1 MDSTTSLPVLPI
13 VEETIVL
20 KKIKPVKFHS
30 EGAGTTPI
38 DDILITDRYRDKYS
52 RNANATTKYIE
63 EELAPSIAEV
73 GLVQLPVLMK
83 RDDGKLELIA
93 GWCRLQA
100 MKLLGHKEVP
110 YILRQPTTSD
120 QQKQIE
126 LVENLRRRDA
136 DWKDTTIAIWEIH
149 QIKVKAATKDAKHWG
164 FRETGA
170 LVGKVAADIRNL
182 KAVAEAIKAGDKE
195 ICEAPSLDKAK
206 QILASRKQAE
216 FEAELAK
223 RHHASTAKPKKLT
236 NKESGPADTRAPMA
250 LVPQLNGAPK
260 PQPASSPTSHTI
272 DLSSMLHNMDC
283 HAWFAQA
290 QPESIDLV
298 YTDIPYGIDMEM
310 LDDITGIDIV
320 KPSHDID
327 ENVSQMK
334 SFLEGCYKVLKKDS
348 YLLFWMDLK
357 HWEKLVAWGIE
368 AGFAVQPF
376 PVIWHKIHGTKNRAA
391 HCQWT
396 KSMEYV
402 MVMRK
407 GKATLREP
415 QTQCIYP
422 CSGKAEREMQKNPF
436 AKPFEFSQ
444 WILKPIIHAGMTIL
458 DCYAGG
464 GSLVRAIINLN
475 CRPIAIE
482 KDPKQFPHLMENIKS
497 VYREKFNNNVEFV

>member
-1 MDSTTSLPVLPI
+1 MDTSANPVLPI

-30 EGAGTTPI
+30 EGAGTVAI

-52 RNANATTKYIE
+52 RNANGTTKYIE

-73 GLVQLPVLMK
+73 GLVQLPVLTK
-83 RDDGKLELIA
+83 REDGKLELVA
-93 GWCRLQA
+93 GWCRIQA
-100 MKLLGHKEVP
+100 MKLLGHKEIP
-110 YILRQPTTSD
+110 YILRQACTAD

-136 DWKDTTIAIWEIH
+136 DWKDTAVTIWEIH
-149 QIKVKAATKDAKHWG
+149 QLKVKSATKDAKTWG
-164 FRETGA
+164 YRETGA
-170 LVGKVAADIRNL
+170 LVGKSAAQLKDL
-182 KAVAEAIKAGDKE
+182 KAIVEGIKAGDKE

-223 RHHASTAKPKKLT
+223 RHHAATAKPKKLT
-236 NKESGPADTRAPMA
+236 TRESGPADKTAPVAM
-250 LVPQLNGAPK
+250 LPTTPGQPK
-260 PQPASSPTSHTI
+260 PQPASGQPVHTI
-272 DLSSMLHNMDC
+272 ELSKMLFNMDC
-283 HAWFAQA
+283 HEWFAQA
-290 QPESIDLV
+290 APESIDLV

-320 KPSHDID
+320 KSSHDID

-357 HWEKLVAWGIE
+357 HWEKLVAWGTE

-444 WILKPIIHAGMTIL
+444 WLLKPVIHAGMTIL

-497 VYREKFNNNVEFV
+497 VYRDVFKNVEFV